1 MTQRSLTPQQAAG
14 LASELQTKDAFL
26 TFEDSLQLA
35 AGSFNQNVIPWSF
48 SSPVYNSNNYG
59 FNYNEP
65 FQNYLTSLAANRY
78 LDLISNP
85 QTGWFNRFPVVT
97 YGPEL
102 PIVTKAGQ
110 SAVAGFWAV
119 DPDADMVYSSSN
131 IGATGRSI
139 GGGSTWTFSTNFPG
153 LYSVDTVF
161 YDERGGFTI
170 VNSPV
175 IVKPWWS
182 F

>member
-1 MTQRSLTPQQAAG
+1 MKKILFLLIFIFIFSAVSSKGHAQSYNITQQYNLDY
-14 LASELQTKDAFL
+14 L
-26 TFEDSLQLA
+26 
-35 AGSFNQNVIPWSF
+35 NQNVIPWSF

-59 FNYNEP
+59 FNYNQM
-65 FQNYLTSLAANRY
+65 FQNYLTSLAANRSFA
-78 LDLISNP
+78 LTSNL

-110 SAVAGFWAV
+110 SAFAGFWAV
-119 DPDADMVYSSSN
+119 DPDTDMVYSSSN
-131 IGATGRSI
+131 IGATGRGI
-139 GGGSTWTFSTNFPG
+139 GGSSTWTFSTNFPG
-153 LYSVDTVF
+153 VYSVDTVF
-161 YDERGGFTI
+161 YDERGGFAI